1 MDVAYKIKLK
11 DHKAIKF
18 TKSKRFRLALQIFL
32 VLIITFNVGNVLW
45 SLKDRYFSTD
55 YWQRFPALMKTYLN
69 SQYVNKHPKGWIPDE
84 TVNAYA
90 GGKYIKGENPVLIA
104 ADTPP
109 LGRYL
114 IGLSAL
120 AFGNENIVILFSAV
134 LSLILM
140 YVLGRQIFA
149 SGVLSLIP
157 PLLFS
162 FEPIFKNQL
171 IYTPLLDIIQL
182 VFLLA
187 SFILFNRSLS
197 SKTSYM
203 YLLSANIML
212 GCFIAT
218 KFFITGLTIIGA
230 FYLVLLVKKDK
241 NRLWELTLTLPVSI
255 IILLVSYVRV
265 FAFGYSIHSFLGIQK
280 WVFLYHKSQLIL
292 PFSIWPLILF
302 NRWYVWYGNNPV
314 IRDAQWIIS
323 WPLVTLLSISTFV
336 LGIVRKIKLNEN
348 IRVLIA
354 WIVLYFGFFSFGQI
368 TSRYFVILIPVLYII
383 SLYGLIE
390 IYKIYKK

>member
-1 MDVAYKIKLK
+1 M
-11 DHKAIKF
+11 
-18 TKSKRFRLALQIFL
+18 LQIFL

-45 SLKDRYFSTD
+45 NSRDRYFSTD
-55 YWQRFPALMKTYLN
+55 YWQRFPVLMKTYLN

-140 YVLGRQIFA
+140 YILGRQIFA

-203 YLLSANIML
+203 YLLSANIVL

-241 NRLWELTLTLPVSI
+241 NRLLELTLTFPVSI

-323 WPLVTLLSISTFV
+323 WPLVTLLSISTLL
-336 LGIVRKIKLNEN
+336 LGLIRRIKLNEN

-354 WIVLYFGFFSFGQI
+354 WMALYFGFFSFGQI